1 MTILSFVAVFAGL
14 GLVGSSNYRT
24 AAGLVAG
31 VFIGSA
37 LWWMLLSGGASLL
50 RSRIG
55 PNVMEWVNRG
65 SGTLIFALGLYSL
78 VDGLKSG

>member
-1 MTILSFVAVFAGL
+1 VFDGL
-14 GLVGSSNYRT
+14 GLVGSSNYLT
-24 AAGLVAG
+24 AAALVAG

-37 LWWMLLSGGASLL
+37 LWWMLLGGGASLL